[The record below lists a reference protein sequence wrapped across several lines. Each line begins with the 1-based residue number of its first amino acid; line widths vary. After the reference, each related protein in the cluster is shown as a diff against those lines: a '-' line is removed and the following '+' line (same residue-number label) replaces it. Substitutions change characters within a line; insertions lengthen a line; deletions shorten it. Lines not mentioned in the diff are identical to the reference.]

1 MNEQRESQLESR
13 LARLEASNFWMGT
26 IALVV
31 GVFIAVMMLWVLGSV
46 IF

>member
-1 MNEQRESQLESR
+1 MNEQREPQLESR
-13 LARLEASNFWMGT
+13 LARLETSVFWMGT

-31 GVFIAVMMLWVLGSV
+31 GVFIAVIVLWALASV